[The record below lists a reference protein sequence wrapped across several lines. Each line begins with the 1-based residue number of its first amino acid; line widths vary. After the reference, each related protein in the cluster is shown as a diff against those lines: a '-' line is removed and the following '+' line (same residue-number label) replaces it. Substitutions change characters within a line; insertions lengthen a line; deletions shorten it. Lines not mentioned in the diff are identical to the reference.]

1 MDQQHRAFLSGERP
15 EDVLIYLNDTVVSDS
30 DALAEHAARVENG
43 VVLVLPG
50 DHGRS
55 AFERIVGVPPMSFA
69 GEAMDTD
76 GSVAADCT
84 SGECPNADDPENH
97 QVRVLLAFA
106 EEQNE
111 EAGGLYA
118 AGDVIHAY
126 AGCTCN
132 TTYSDRWVVG
142 ESDGS

>member
-1 MDQQHRAFLSGERP
+1 MDKHRAFLSGERP
-15 EDVLIYLNDTVVSDS
+15 EDVLIYLNDTVVSNS
-30 DALAEHAARVENG
+30 DALAEHADSVENG

-50 DHGRS
+50 DRGRS
-55 AFERIVGVPPMSFA
+55 VFERIVGVPPMTFA
-69 GEAMDTD
+69 GAAMDTD

-84 SGECPNADDPENH
+84 GGECPDADSDPEDH
-97 QVRVLLAFA
+97 RMRVLLAFA

-126 AGCTCN
+126 AGCTCG
-132 TTYSDRWVVG
+132 TTYSDRWVAE

>member
-15 EDVLIYLNDTVVSDS
+15 EDVLIYLNDAVVSNA
-30 DALAEHAARVENG
+30 DALAEHGDRVDG
-43 VVLVLPG
+43 GTVLVLPG
-50 DHGRS
+50 ERGRS
-55 AFERIVGVPPMSFA
+55 VFEQIVGVPPMTFA
-69 GEAMDTD
+69 GTAMETD
-76 GSVAADCT
+76 GTVADDCT
-84 SGECPNADDPENH
+84 GGECPNAATDGDH
-97 QVRVLLAFA
+97 RVRVLLAFA

-126 AGCTCN
+126 AGCVCD

-142 ESDGS
+142 ASDSS